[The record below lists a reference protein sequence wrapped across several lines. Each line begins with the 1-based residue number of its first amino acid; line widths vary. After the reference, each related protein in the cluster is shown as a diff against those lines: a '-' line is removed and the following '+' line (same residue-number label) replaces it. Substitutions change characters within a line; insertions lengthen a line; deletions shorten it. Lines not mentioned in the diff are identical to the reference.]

1 MTVRQRWSQ
10 EPQGFDREAILKL
23 PQVLPTDGKKLPLVV
38 DLHGNGGQ
46 GNVRRLNFLGD
57 IVVLLAPNGYQRS
70 WNVYNEKSKA
80 DDVSFIL
87 DLITKVVEENPV
99 VNRSEVTIMGTSNGA
114 AMIYRLLL
122 ETDRDRPFR
131 RCDTFTFSIMHLIIV
146 MHRVIPIAS
155 SLISVQHHENQFWKS
170 ESGSATDHSMP
181 VQPQFDDDFQ
191 FLHFHGTDDGT
202 IAYWGK
208 SPGPSFL
215 GANVDVLP
223 AQRSPDFLDL
233 LKRRLFQDGFPL
245 CTCNGS
251 LRRAAV

>member
-1 MTVRQRWSQ
+1 MLWWWHPMVTR
-10 EPQGFDREAILKL
+10 GA
-23 PQVLPTDGKKLPLVV
+23 G
-38 DLHGNGGQ
+38 
-46 GNVRRLNFLGD
+46 
-57 IVVLLAPNGYQRS
+57 

-99 VNRSEVTIMGTSNGA
+99 VNRSDVTILGTSNGA

-122 ETDRDRPFR
+122 ETDRNRPF
-131 RCDTFTFSIMHLIIV
+131 
-146 MHRVIPIAS
+146 HRVIPIAS

-181 VQPQFDDDFQ
+181 VKPQFDDKFQ

-208 SPGPSFL
+208 SPGLSFL

-223 AQRSPDFLDL
+223 AQRSPNFLDPY
-233 LKRRLFQDGFPL
+233 KRRLFQDGFPL
-245 CTCNGS
+245 CTGHGLRWKAGGGRCRRGHWRVAS
-251 LRRAAV
+251 LLLPWRQGQTFQAHWRQPREHPWKCSDKRRGQESHYWRCLRNAAHWKCPNKCK